1 MAARQVQTSREP
13 VTCEICGRSLLRGEF
28 ATPFR
33 DGTAQRV
40 VCELCTGRAF
50 GEGWVREGASIT
62 DPVTTRTARARSL
75 VGRLRAR
82 LEEGYGTGSHER
94 SAWPPD
100 AADSAA
106 PERHVHAVP
115 ADTGG
120 QLGRA
125 VTLFNGSEHVKMIAG
140 VIRSLGAPHVQLGP
154 SHEEFVVDILI
165 AWELCWYRFE
175 ADLDGEIVRRRARG
189 YELSELEGPLGEP
202 NAAADPDG
210 RLALAVPPRPAFGG
224 PAGAPQGA

>member
-1 MAARQVQTSREP
+1 MVARQVQTSREP

-33 DGTAQRV
+33 DGATHHL
-40 VCELCTGRAF
+40 VCELCTERAF
-50 GEGWVREGASIT
+50 GEGWVREGTQVAG
-62 DPVTTRTARARSL
+62 PVSTRSARARSL

-82 LEEGYGTGSHER
+82 LEDGHGAGAGDRSFFPAEPSDGSGY
-94 SAWPPD
+94 
-100 AADSAA
+100 
-106 PERHVHAVP
+106 ERHIHAVP

-125 VTLFNGSEHVKMIAG
+125 VTLFNASEHVKLLAG
-140 VIRSLGAPHVQLGP
+140 VIRSLGAPHVHLGP
-154 SHEEFVVDILI
+154 SGEELVVDILV

-175 ADLDGEIVRRRARG
+175 ADLDGEVVRRRAQG
-189 YELSELEGPLGEP
+189 YELSELAAPLADP

-210 RLALAVPPRPAFGG
+210 RLALA
-224 PAGAPQGA
+224 

>member
-1 MAARQVQTSREP
+1 MVARQVVTTREP
-13 VTCEICGRSLLRGEF
+13 VTCEICGRSLLRGEY

-33 DGTAQRV
+33 DGTTQHL

-94 SAWPPD
+94 AAWPSD
-100 AADSAA
+100 ATDGGGAS
-106 PERHVHAVP
+106 ERHVHAVP

-125 VTLFNGSEHVKMIAG
+125 VSLFNASEHVKLLAG
-140 VIRSLGAPHVQLGP
+140 VIRSLGAPHVRLGP
-154 SHEEFVVDILI
+154 SHQEFVVDILV

-189 YELSELEGPLGEP
+189 YELSELEGELGEP
-202 NAAADPDG
+202 NASADPDG
-210 RLALAVPPRPAFGG
+210 RLALAL
-224 PAGAPQGA
+224 

>member
-1 MAARQVQTSREP
+1 MVARQVQTSREP

-33 DGTAQRV
+33 DGATPRV

-50 GEGWVREGASIT
+50 GEGWVREGASIA

-100 AADSAA
+100 AAEGGGS
-106 PERHVHAVP
+106 ERHVHAVP
-115 ADTGG
+115 AETGG
-120 QLGRA
+120 WA
-125 VTLFNGSEHVKMIAG
+125 NS
-140 VIRSLGAPHVQLGP
+140 GAP
-154 SHEEFVVDILI
+154 
-165 AWELCWYRFE
+165 
-175 ADLDGEIVRRRARG
+175 
-189 YELSELEGPLGEP
+189 
-202 NAAADPDG
+202 
-210 RLALAVPPRPAFGG
+210 
-224 PAGAPQGA
+224 